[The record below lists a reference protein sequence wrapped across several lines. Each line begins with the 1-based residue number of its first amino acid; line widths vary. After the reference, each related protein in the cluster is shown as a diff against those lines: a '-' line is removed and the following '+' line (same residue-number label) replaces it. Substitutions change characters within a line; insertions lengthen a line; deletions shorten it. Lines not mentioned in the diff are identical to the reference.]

1 LIAFSVE
8 PHVPADPA
16 AFHRHARGEA
26 GVAKAVV
33 GAVSS

>member
-1 LIAFSVE
+1 MAFSVE
-8 PHVPADPA
+8 PLVPANA
-16 AFHRHARGEA
+16 AAPSIPTRGEA